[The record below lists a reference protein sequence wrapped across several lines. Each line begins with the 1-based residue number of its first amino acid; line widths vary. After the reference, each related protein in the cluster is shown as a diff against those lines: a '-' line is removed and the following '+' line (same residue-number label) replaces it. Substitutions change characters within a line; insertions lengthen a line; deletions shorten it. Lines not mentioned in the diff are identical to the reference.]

1 MGVRR
6 LPTSCAVGLALLLGT
21 GDSVRAVGP
30 QQPSTAGSATEVSLG
45 RSLLDEYC
53 VRCHN
58 ARLLTAGLSL
68 EDVDLA
74 EVTADAEVWEKVLRK
89 LHARSMPPAGAP
101 RPDEPAYVA
110 LVSHLETGL
119 DGAAVANPDPGRTAP
134 FHRLNRT
141 EYQHVIRDLLAL
153 DVDVTAW
160 LPGDDA
166 AYGFDNNAGVL
177 SMSPALLDVYHT
189 ATTKISRLAIGDL
202 SVGADV
208 ARYRFS
214 KSLLQETRLD
224 ELPFGSRGGAAAQHY
239 FPLDGEY
246 VVTLDLAGPRT
257 QSEQIE
263 VRLDGVKVGEVSTAA
278 RPSLLGEAV
287 ATEVRFT
294 ASAGSHTVG
303 VVLLKRMLAAEGR
316 FPAYFPW
323 ANSAV
328 FATTIGA
335 SQYLHVDGVEITGPF
350 SPTGIGDTPS
360 RQRVFTCRPDSVGGE
375 EPCAREILGTLARRA
390 YRRPATVADV
400 DTLLSFY
407 REGRQ
412 GGGDFD
418 AGVRVALTRLL
429 VDPDFLYRAEL
440 DPPAGATGAPYRLS
454 DLELASRL
462 SFFLWSSIPDDAL
475 LELAEQNRLQ
485 DPVVFE
491 QQVRRMLADDRST
504 ALVTSFGAQW
514 LFLRNVRMASPDR
527 FQFPEWD
534 DDLRVA
540 MTRET
545 ELFLES
551 QIRENRPLGELLTA
565 DYTFVN
571 ERLAH
576 HYGLPDVYGSQ
587 FRRVSLPDDRRA
599 GLLGHAS
606 ILTVT
611 SFPNRT
617 SPVVRGKWVLENM
630 LGMPPPSPPPNVPEL
645 EENERGEAP
654 RSIRERLELH
664 RRNPVCASCHA
675 RMDPMGFALEPFDAI
690 GRWRSADD
698 GIPVDARG
706 ALVDG
711 TEIDGPRGLREMLVR
726 RQDEFKS
733 ALTEKLLTYAIG
745 RGVEYYDMPA
755 VRRILREAESDDHRW
770 QSIIL
775 GITRSTPFQMR
786 TAGGES

>member
-1 MGVRR
+1 
-6 LPTSCAVGLALLLGT
+6 
-21 GDSVRAVGP
+21 
-30 QQPSTAGSATEVSLG
+30 
-45 RSLLDEYC
+45 
-53 VRCHN
+53 
-58 ARLLTAGLSL
+58 
-68 EDVDLA
+68 
-74 EVTADAEVWEKVLRK
+74 
-89 LHARSMPPAGAP
+89 
-101 RPDEPAYVA
+101 
-110 LVSHLETGL
+110 
-119 DGAAVANPDPGRTAP
+119 
-134 FHRLNRT
+134 
-141 EYQHVIRDLLAL
+141 
-153 DVDVTAW
+153 
-160 LPGDDA
+160 
-166 AYGFDNNAGVL
+166 
-177 SMSPALLDVYHT
+177 
-189 ATTKISRLAIGDL
+189 
-202 SVGADV
+202 
-208 ARYRFS
+208 
-214 KSLLQETRLD
+214 
-224 ELPFGSRGGAAAQHY
+224 
-239 FPLDGEY
+239 
-246 VVTLDLAGPRT
+246 
-257 QSEQIE
+257 
-263 VRLDGVKVGEVSTAA
+263 
-278 RPSLLGEAV
+278 
-287 ATEVRFT
+287 
-294 ASAGSHTVG
+294 
-303 VVLLKRMLAAEGR
+303 
-316 FPAYFPW
+316 
-323 ANSAV
+323 
-328 FATTIGA
+328 
-335 SQYLHVDGVEITGPF
+335 
-350 SPTGIGDTPS
+350 
-360 RQRVFTCRPDSVGGE
+360 
-375 EPCAREILGTLARRA
+375 
-390 YRRPATVADV
+390 
-400 DTLLSFY
+400 
-407 REGRQ
+407 
-412 GGGDFD
+412 
-418 AGVRVALTRLL
+418 
-429 VDPDFLYRAEL
+429 
-440 DPPAGATGAPYRLS
+440 
-454 DLELASRL
+454 
-462 SFFLWSSIPDDAL
+462 
-475 LELAEQNRLQ
+475 
-485 DPVVFE
+485 
-491 QQVRRMLADDRST
+491 
-504 ALVTSFGAQW
+504 
-514 LFLRNVRMASPDR
+514 MASPDR

-576 HYGLPDVYGSQ
+576 HYGLPDVYSSQ